1 MVKIPRFLERALM
14 EAAILCGWQGRRWTH
29 TLLSWTKKRKI
40 QGSRDTKVGFGS
52 PLKKEAEA
60 AQEESIWH
68 AFNISLINSRI
79 LCMSALHMV
88 VTQEKSRCNG
98 EKLCNFIIVH
108 ETSLYRLVIGHK

>member
-1 MVKIPRFLERALM
+1 MSLSTMVKIPRFLERALM

-88 VTQEKSRCNG
+88 VTQ
-98 EKLCNFIIVH
+98 
-108 ETSLYRLVIGHK
+108 

>member
-88 VTQEKSRCNG
+88 VTQEKSRSCAV
-98 EKLCNFIIVH
+98 CNFIIVH